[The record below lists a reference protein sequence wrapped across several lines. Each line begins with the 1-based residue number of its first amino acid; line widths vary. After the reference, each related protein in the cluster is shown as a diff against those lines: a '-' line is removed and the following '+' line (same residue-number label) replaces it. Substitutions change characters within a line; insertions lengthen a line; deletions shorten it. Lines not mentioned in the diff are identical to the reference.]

1 MSNIYYVYA
10 YLRNTDSKTAKAGT
24 PYYIGMGS
32 KNRAFSK
39 HHNSIPLPKNKKH
52 IVILENNLTQIGAY
66 SLERRYLKWY
76 GRKDLKTGILI
87 NRSGGG
93 PGINQVSK
101 ITKKIMSDNA
111 KRRPRRK
118 TSEETKKK
126 ISESMMGK
134 NLGKKRTEE
143 EKAKLKNRIPW
154 NKGLKGVT
162 VPWNKGLKGAY
173 SQSEEANRKR
183 SATMK
188 GRPKVIG
195 SGRKK
200 KVNS

>member
-101 ITKKIMSDNA
+101 ITKKIMSDNGMHYKIYNLA
-111 KRRPRRK
+111 MGGDLPSKRLSQIDKLASFNPKLVIYGVGLRDFQRNNLN
-118 TSEETKKK
+118 T
-126 ISESMMGK
+126 ESF
-134 NLGKKRTEE
+134 NS
-143 EKAKLKNRIPW
+143 
-154 NKGLKGVT
+154 VT
-162 VPWNKGLKGAY
+162 GFRA
-173 SQSEEANRKR
+173 SS
-183 SATMK
+183 
-188 GRPKVIG
+188 
-195 SGRKK
+195 
-200 KVNS
+200 